1 MNMSPFAT
9 DRMSVAVFIAVVCH
23 AVVVL
28 GVSFEHELPPLPRLN
43 SLDIVLVHSRTEAPV
58 EDATHLA
65 QVNNDGGGESDPN
78 ELPATPIPTP
88 FLAPSAEL
96 VAAAPPPPALPV
108 PRPARVDEPSES
120 RVDSERVPL
129 LTHSAAVTTEKV
141 QPAARPRPRRK
152 PRRLAVA
159 QAAIPPATI
168 EEQVPRLHASRLISR
183 ALALA
188 SLSAEVDRKLTAYA
202 ERPRRK
208 WVSARTREVKYASY
222 MEAWRAKVERIGN
235 LNYPDE
241 ARRRSL
247 SGKLVLDVAIRPDGS
262 LKSVTVKRSSGHTV
276 LDDAAVRIVR
286 LAAPYAAFPNSFK
299 DEIDILH
306 IERTWRFLASNRLA
320 AR

>member
-1 MNMSPFAT
+1 
-9 DRMSVAVFIAVVCH
+9 
-23 AVVVL
+23 
-28 GVSFEHELPPLPRLN
+28 
-43 SLDIVLVHSRTEAPV
+43 
-58 EDATHLA
+58 
-65 QVNNDGGGESDPN
+65 
-78 ELPATPIPTP
+78 
-88 FLAPSAEL
+88 
-96 VAAAPPPPALPV
+96 
-108 PRPARVDEPSES
+108 
-120 RVDSERVPL
+120 
-129 LTHSAAVTTEKV
+129 
-141 QPAARPRPRRK
+141 
-152 PRRLAVA
+152 
-159 QAAIPPATI
+159 
-168 EEQVPRLHASRLISR
+168 
-183 ALALA
+183 
-188 SLSAEVDRKLTAYA
+188 
-202 ERPRRK
+202 
-208 WVSARTREVKYASY
+208 